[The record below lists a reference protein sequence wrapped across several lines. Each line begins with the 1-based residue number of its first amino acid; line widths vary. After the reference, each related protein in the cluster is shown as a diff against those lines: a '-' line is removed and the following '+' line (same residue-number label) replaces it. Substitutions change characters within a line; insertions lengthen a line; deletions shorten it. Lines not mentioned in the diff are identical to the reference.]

1 MEDIVREHVYSKEE
15 GGGGDKK
22 GKGLIQERCS
32 KVEGRIPQ

>member
-22 GKGLIQERCS
+22 GKGLIQRLG
-32 KVEGRIPQ
+32 KM